1 MIYTTYFDNLKN
13 LPSNVFPIAICGKCP
28 DDYKGLKYPKLAP
41 KKGFWLEWE
50 KNKDNDFYVQ
60 HFNDEVLSNL
70 NVEDCIA
77 ELYDLLPEDVKQ
89 ILYITNC
96 PPWEN
101 PHYQIALVCF
111 EKPNEF
117 CHRNQVA
124 DWINNYMKRKIV
136 TEF

>member
-1 MIYTTYFDNLKN
+1 M
-13 LPSNVFPIAICGKCP
+13 
-28 DDYKGLKYPKLAP
+28 
-41 KKGFWLEWE
+41 
-50 KNKDNDFYVQ
+50 Q

-111 EKPNEF
+111 EKQNEF